1 VRVLVADDDPTT
13 LLSVRNT
20 LTRFGYDVE
29 TASDGLVAWNKLKDA
44 DIPIVITDLE
54 MPVEDGLTLCKR
66 IRAGALGHYTYVVLL
81 TQHSDRKNLLEAL
94 SAGADDLVGKPL
106 DPEQL
111 RVRLIV
117 AQRIVAL
124 EQELRELNGKLT
136 ALNQGLE
143 VLSRVDALTGAG
155 NRTAFQEQ
163 IELTHA
169 NALRSGRPYGVAV
182 CDLDKFKQVNDR
194 FGHQCGDQL
203 LAAAVAAMKSVV
215 RKGDSLF
222 RYGGDEVVLI
232 FPNQG
237 LEDVARVVERIC
249 AGIRAVTLNGE
260 LERSFPVTASFGL
273 AVYPESCGEGAHW
286 ADLFSLAD
294 EAMYA
299 VKRRGGDGVERARC
313 QVERTAKG
321 RGQPASAEGPPP
333 AELISA

>member
-1 VRVLVADDDPTT
+1 MRVLVADDDPTT
-13 LLSVRNT
+13 LLSVRNA

-29 TASDGLVAWNKLKDA
+29 TASDGLAAWNKLKDA

-94 SAGADDLVGKPL
+94 SAGADDFVGKPL
-106 DPEQL
+106 DPDQL
-111 RVRLIV
+111 RARLMV
-117 AQRIVAL
+117 AQRIVTL
-124 EQELRELNGKLT
+124 EQEMRDLNEKLT

-169 NALRSGRPYGVAV
+169 NALRTGGPYGIAV
-182 CDLDKFKQVNDR
+182 CDLDKFKQVNDS

-203 LAAAVAAMKSVV
+203 LAASVAAMRSVV

-222 RYGGDEVVLI
+222 RYGGDEVVVI

-237 LEDVARVVERIC
+237 LEQVTRAAERLC
-249 AGIRAVTLNGE
+249 AGIRAVTLKGE
-260 LERSFPVTASFGL
+260 LEQCFPVTASLGL

-286 ADLFSLAD
+286 ADLFSVAD

-299 VKRRGGDGVERARC
+299 VKRRGGDGVELAGRKDEDEARA
-313 QVERTAKG
+313 EAKQAAT
-321 RGQPASAEGPPP
+321 QPY
-333 AELISA
+333 LRN